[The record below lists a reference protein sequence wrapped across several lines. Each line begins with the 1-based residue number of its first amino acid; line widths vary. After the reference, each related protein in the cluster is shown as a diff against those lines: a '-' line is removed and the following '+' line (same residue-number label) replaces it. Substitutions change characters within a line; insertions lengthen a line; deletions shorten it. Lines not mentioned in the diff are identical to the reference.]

1 MNCGRSISRV
11 LIAPIDA
18 AEGNVGGGEIA
29 SGKERFAAEPAVGDF
44 EGLGGGFRG
53 ALDESRIATVLFP
66 ADRVHEQRPDRRL
79 GGAHRPVHPLVGQRH
94 RLLTARLNGLAAIAA
109 GDMAD
114 DRLGFEKHDRAV
126 ADHRHQTHRVELE
139 EGLVVQPS
147 ERAADG
153 MPLKLDPG
161 LSRGPQYFDNIERI
175 PPTPKRDHA
184 CLRG

>member
-1 MNCGRSISRV
+1 
-11 LIAPIDA
+11 
-18 AEGNVGGGEIA
+18 
-29 SGKERFAAEPAVGDF
+29 
-44 EGLGGGFRG
+44 
-53 ALDESRIATVLFP
+53 
-66 ADRVHEQRPDRRL
+66 
-79 GGAHRPVHPLVGQRH
+79 
-94 RLLTARLNGLAAIAA
+94 
-109 GDMAD
+109 MAD

-184 CLRG
+184 CLRVEGKESWGAVILTGTAGGQGP